1 MRYEAKHSY
10 FKKLAGNLGNFI
22 NVAHTLAVGHQ
33 QLQCYHH
40 LDKES
45 LGGVKLEMGPGEYKP
60 EQNLGFVDPTAL
72 SNRQVYQ

>member
-22 NVAHTLAVGHQ
+22 NVAHTLTVRHQ

-40 LDKES
+40 LDSES
-45 LGGVKLEMGPGEYKP
+45 LGGVKLEMGPGECKP
-60 EQNLGFVDPTAL
+60 EHNLRYVDPTTL
-72 SNRQVYQ
+72 TNR